1 MRPTDGPQQRDA
13 WPSYVAI
20 ATIGY
25 VIYGIGATTPYLRA
39 QLGLSDAQLGLH
51 STAMAVGLLVVGVG
65 VARLDRRLGEV
76 AVRGLAIVLLSIA
89 VIGLATAI
97 AFGATLAS
105 ALLIGAGTGTL
116 LGYANATLVR
126 PGGSLGRVRVA
137 RANVWAMVAAFV
149 CPVLLAGT
157 ASVGVP
163 FGWGLAPALVLLA
176 ILAVD
181 LRAGPRLAPDPIAA
195 EGPPVNGDDRTSDRH
210 LPRAYWLA
218 WTFLVAA
225 IAVEFSIVQWAATL
239 IASRT
244 GADTAGATILAGLFL
259 GGMFVGRLA
268 QSAGLGTHGGV
279 RRPAAIFA
287 SLALA
292 GVVVVW
298 LATVPLLAG
307 VAIFVA
313 GTGVAGLYPLGV
325 AAALSTAPDRLALA
339 GSRLTLASGI
349 AVLLAPLALGIVA
362 DMAGVVT
369 GWVLVVAAAVAAL
382 VLVAVLPAGEGAA

>member
-1 MRPTDGPQQRDA
+1 
-13 WPSYVAI
+13 VAI

-25 VIYGIGATTPYLRA
+25 VIYGIGAATPYLRA

-51 STAMAVGLLVVGVG
+51 STAMAVGLLAVGVG

-76 AVRGLAIVLLSIA
+76 TVRGLAILLLS
-89 VIGLATAI
+89 VGVVGLATAI

-105 ALLIGAGTGTL
+105 AVLIGAGTGTL
-116 LGYANATLVR
+116 LGYGNAALVR
-126 PGGSLGRVRVA
+126 PGGALGRVRVA

-157 ASVGVP
+157 VAVGIA
-163 FGWGLAPALVLLA
+163 FGWGLAPALGLLA
-176 ILAVD
+176 VLALD
-181 LRAGPRLAPDPIAA
+181 LRAGPRLAPDSTVSSVPAA
-195 EGPPVNGDDRTSDRH
+195 TGDAAAPAARH

-244 GADTAGATILAGLFL
+244 GADTAQATLLAGLFL

-268 QSAGLGTHGGV
+268 QSAGIGSRGGV

-292 GVVVVW
+292 GVIGTW

-307 VAIFVA
+307 LAIFVA

-325 AAALSTAPDRLALA
+325 AGALSTAPDRLALA
-339 GSRLTLASGI
+339 GSRLTLASGL
-349 AVLLAPLALGIVA
+349 AVLLAPLTLGIVA
-362 DMAGVVT
+362 DAAGVVT

-382 VLVAVLPAGEGAA
+382 ALVAALPAGERSA